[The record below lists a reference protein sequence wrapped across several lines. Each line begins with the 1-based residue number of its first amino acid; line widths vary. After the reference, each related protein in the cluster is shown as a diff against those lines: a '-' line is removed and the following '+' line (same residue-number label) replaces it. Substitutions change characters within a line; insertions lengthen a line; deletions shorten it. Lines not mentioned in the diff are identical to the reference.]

1 MPAFLAALDAVRVV
15 LRTGFFA
22 LFVALS
28 LVCLIDWLVR
38 TRRINAFSPVAR
50 FFRQSVEPLMAP
62 VEARIVRAGGVP
74 TNAPWWAL
82 AAVVVIGIIVL
93 SLFDFLRVQV
103 AEFYLASQTGT
114 RGVVR
119 MLLSAAF
126 GVLRIA
132 IIVRV
137 VISWV
142 RISPYSRWVRW
153 AFTLSEPILRPLRQV
168 IPTIGMIDI
177 TPIVAYL
184 LLGLLE
190 GFVVGLA

>member
-1 MPAFLAALDAVRVV
+1 VPVFLASLDVVRDI
-15 LRTGFFA
+15 LRTVFFA

-28 LVCLIDWLVR
+28 VVCLIDWLVR

-62 VEARIVRAGGVP
+62 VEERIVRAGGVP

-93 SLFDFLRVQV
+93 SLFDFLRTQL
-103 AEFYLASQTGT
+103 AEFYFASQAGT

-119 MLLSAAF
+119 MLLSLAF
-126 GVLRIA
+126 GILRIA

-153 AFTLSEPILRPLRQV
+153 AFTISEPILRPLRQIV
-168 IPTIGMIDI
+168 PTIGMIDI
-177 TPIVAYL
+177 TPIIAYL
-184 LLGLLE
+184 LLGLVE

>member
-1 MPAFLAALDAVRVV
+1 MPAFLATLDIVRGV

-22 LFVALS
+22 LFVVLCV
-28 LVCLIDWLVR
+28 VCLIDWLVR
-38 TRRINAFSPVAR
+38 TRRINAFSPIAR

-62 VEARIVRAGGVP
+62 VEERIVRAGGVP

-93 SLFDFLRVQV
+93 SLFDFLRSQI
-103 AEFYLASQTGT
+103 AQFYLASQGGT

-119 MLLSAAF
+119 MLLSATF

-137 VISWV
+137 VVSWV

-177 TPIVAYL
+177 TPIIAYL